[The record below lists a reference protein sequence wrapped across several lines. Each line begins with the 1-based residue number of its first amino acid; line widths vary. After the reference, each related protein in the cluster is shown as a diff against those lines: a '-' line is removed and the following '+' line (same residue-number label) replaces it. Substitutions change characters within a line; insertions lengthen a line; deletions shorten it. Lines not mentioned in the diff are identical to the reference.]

1 MPAVIFVT
9 AHDRFALKA
18 FEVRALDY
26 LLKPFDRQRFH
37 KALERARFQL
47 QRRDHAEINQRLVD
61 LLADVN
67 GKKQFLDRLVVKS
80 AGRVSFV
87 RVGEIDWIEAAGNY
101 LRLHVGKD
109 THLLRE
115 TMSKLESRLNPRQF
129 IRIHRSCIVNLDR
142 IRELQPSFHGDFVVL
157 MLNGTE
163 LTLSRGYR
171 DKFQELL
178 GNAI

>member
-1 MPAVIFVT
+1 
-9 AHDRFALKA
+9 
-18 FEVRALDY
+18 
-26 LLKPFDRQRFH
+26 
-37 KALERARFQL
+37 
-47 QRRDHAEINQRLVD
+47 
-61 LLADVN
+61 
-67 GKKQFLDRLVVKS
+67 
-80 AGRVSFV
+80 
-87 RVGEIDWIEAAGNY
+87 
-101 LRLHVGKD
+101 
-109 THLLRE
+109 
-115 TMSKLESRLNPRQF
+115 MSKLESRLNPRQF